1 MFLDVCAKRAVPCGS
16 KKMAAPTVAKGN
28 GKGNGNGNG
37 KEVGG
42 KCRQGNGDWKR
53 NGKGRKCGKENRTE
67 IGCESCDSE
76 IFRYLLVGAT
86 ASKRVAL
93 RKNRLMTIERCL
105 EVRCL
110 EVKTE
115 VKGNPLKKKQ
125 HSVARK
131 N

>member
-76 IFRYLLVGAT
+76 ILRYLLVGAT
-86 ASKRVAL
+86 ASKRVAQ
-93 RKNRLMTIERCL
+93 RNSRLIFSKY
-105 EVRCL
+105 VRASIA
-110 EVKTE
+110 E
-115 VKGNPLKKKQ
+115 
-125 HSVARK
+125 
-131 N
+131 